1 MTPFRSILVFYHV
14 AQELSVAE
22 AAKVLNVTPSAVSQ
36 QLRVLEE
43 RVGAGLIT
51 RSGRHIK
58 LTEMGERY
66 FGMISGDVAHIIEV
80 TDQIQ
85 GVRKKSLLTIRATP
99 TVATKWL
106 LPRLDDF
113 LERYPEIDVRI
124 NGSSEPADFAK
135 DSVDLEIR
143 HGNGHWPGLNAEH
156 LVNEQFIPVCSPEL
170 IPPRSITALELL
182 NFRLIY
188 SVKAQVQ
195 WQTWLAQSGLDDSSV
210 EHRLFFDRSHMSI
223 DAAAQKIGVA
233 LESNFMM
240 FNELQDHLLD
250 IPVVDALPIPAVTQ
264 WLVCPPDSM
273 RKKEVR
279 RFMEWISQQAYDW
292 SRTTQG

>member
-22 AAKVLNVTPSAVSQ
+22 AARILNVTPSAISQ

-43 RVGAGLIT
+43 RVGASLIT
-51 RSGRHIK
+51 RSGRKIK

-66 FGMISGDVAHIIEV
+66 FGMISSDVAHIIDV

-85 GVRKKSLLTIRATP
+85 GVKKKSFLTIRATP

-106 LPRLDDF
+106 LPRLDNF
-113 LERYPEIDVRI
+113 LEKYPEIDIRI
-124 NGSSEPADFAK
+124 NGSSEPADFSK

-143 HGNGHWPGLNAEH
+143 HGNGHWPGLNAER
-156 LVNEQFIPVCSPEL
+156 LAKEQFIPVCSPRL
-170 IPPRSITALELL
+170 IPPRSITAAELL
-182 NFRLIY
+182 NFRLIH

-195 WQTWLAQSGLDDSSV
+195 WQDWLMQSDLNDQHI
-210 EHRLFFDRSHMSI
+210 EHRISFDRSHMSI
-223 DAAAQKIGVA
+223 DAAVQGIGVA

-240 FNELQDHLLD
+240 FNELQTGSLD
-250 IPVVDALPIPAVTQ
+250 IPVVDSLPIPAVTQ
-264 WLVCPPDSM
+264 WLVCPPDNM
-273 RKKEVR
+273 RKREVR
-279 RFMEWISQQAYDW
+279 KFMEWISQQAYDW
-292 SRTTQG
+292 SRTTQV